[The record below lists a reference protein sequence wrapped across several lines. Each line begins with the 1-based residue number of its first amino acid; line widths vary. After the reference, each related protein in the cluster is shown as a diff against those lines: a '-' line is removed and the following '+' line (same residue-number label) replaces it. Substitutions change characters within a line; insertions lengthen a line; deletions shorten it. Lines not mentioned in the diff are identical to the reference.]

1 MTPET
6 FESKIGLGDMA
17 VITKKKPAGL
27 AAAATEAF
35 TDSDTY
41 TMEFRPEAQ
50 LAPPPVAKGPLPCL
64 SSPPHLPACCLL
76 RLRPLPRS
84 GAQPDQLWKRA
95 VAQQQLGSGRPKV
108 EDPPV
113 VRPPGAATEGHHAC
127 VAYPRRLHVLRAGQ
141 RHDECAAPRDPPTR
155 TRADERPLLSAHPRL
170 RGSRSS
176 PASTLG

>member
-95 VAQQQLGSGRPKV
+95 VAQQ
-108 EDPPV
+108 
-113 VRPPGAATEGHHAC
+113 
-127 VAYPRRLHVLRAGQ
+127 
-141 RHDECAAPRDPPTR
+141 
-155 TRADERPLLSAHPRL
+155 
-170 RGSRSS
+170 
-176 PASTLG
+176 

>member
-50 LAPPPVAKGPLPCL
+50 LAPPPVAKGPLPCFTSPIRPPAA
-64 SSPPHLPACCLL
+64 SS
-76 RLRPLPRS
+76 
-84 GAQPDQLWKRA
+84 
-95 VAQQQLGSGRPKV
+95 GSGRSPA
-108 EDPPV
+108 PGRSLISFGS
-113 VRPPGAATEGHHAC
+113 VRWPNSSSA
-127 VAYPRRLHVLRAGQ
+127 Q
-141 RHDECAAPRDPPTR
+141 AAPK
-155 TRADERPLLSAHPRL
+155 
-170 RGSRSS
+170 
-176 PASTLG
+176 